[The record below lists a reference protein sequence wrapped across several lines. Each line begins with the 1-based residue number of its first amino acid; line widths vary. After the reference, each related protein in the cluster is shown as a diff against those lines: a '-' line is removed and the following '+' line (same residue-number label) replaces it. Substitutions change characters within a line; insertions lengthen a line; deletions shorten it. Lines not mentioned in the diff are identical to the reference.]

1 MTIQIFFMSTS
12 FGADIKLLDRYII
25 DSSLFYSSHIAN
37 VHDLQFA
44 IILKKLL
51 SRYKYIRFE
60 RIKTLNIKKC
70 VLCI

>member
-1 MTIQIFFMSTS
+1 MTIQFFFMSTS
-12 FGADIKLLDRYII
+12 FGADKLLDRYII
-25 DSSLFYSSHIAN
+25 DRSLFYSSHIAN

-60 RIKTLNIKKC
+60 RIKKLNIKKC